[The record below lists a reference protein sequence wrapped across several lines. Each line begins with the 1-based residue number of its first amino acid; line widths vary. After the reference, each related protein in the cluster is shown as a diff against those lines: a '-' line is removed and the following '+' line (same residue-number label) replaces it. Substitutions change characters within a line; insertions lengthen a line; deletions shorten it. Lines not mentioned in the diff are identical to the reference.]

1 MTTPPTPDAGGID
14 EPRVITALHLLRDLG
29 FTALYDA
36 EERPAADIADILDA
50 WATLTAQLAAAKAV
64 LSKLNEGGS
73 DDVRIAVR
81 NAIFSA
87 GGSFL
92 NLCDSGELIDAAMKA
107 ARTGAR

>member
-1 MTTPPTPDAGGID
+1 MTTRPTADAGVTDIVAKVREQRDAAVGIGHPD
-14 EPRVITALHLLRDLG
+14 EAG
-29 FTALYDA
+29 Y
-36 EERPAADIADILDA
+36 IAFLSAILDHIDA
-50 WATLTAQLAAAKAV
+50 LTAQLAAAKAV
-64 LSKLNEGGS
+64 LSKLNEGGT